1 MCKEIIFIEKVDIYN
16 HFIIEA
22 HCNGKKVAT
31 YTTTKSA
38 IDDGSVKVYTP
49 TLPWSAALWIKSI
62 GVTNNGWYEIKGS
75 RLLHKE
81 IDRYTCEERGYKV
94 ADLY

>member
-1 MCKEIIFIEKVDIYN
+1 MFIEKIDMYN
-16 HFIIEA
+16 HFITEA
-22 HCNGKKVAT
+22 HINGEKVAEYIRT
-31 YTTTKSA
+31 ASA
-38 IDDGSVKVYTP
+38 IDDGRVEVYTP
-49 TLPWSAALWIKSI
+49 TLPWRVALWIKNI
-62 GVTNNGWYEIKGS
+62 RGTNHGWYEIKGS